1 LWDSLPEGNFS
12 SSFLGLLSSKEDQS
26 AVFVGHVNGNMM
38 MLNNLISMVF
48 QKKTEKPSLK
58 FWVFHSGV
66 GSKTSFLLVIAGF
79 FEFQSPVVGLQWLQL
94 QLLAA
99 SLLMMFRYDAFTRQ
113 NSNIWREMERI
124 WVRNFE
130 VYLLQDD
137 YVVLVVAQGHGQEG
151 KTLALWHQGL
161 AS

>member
-26 AVFVGHVNGNMM
+26 PVFVGHINGNMM
-38 MLNNLISMVF
+38 MLNSLISMV
-48 QKKTEKPSLK
+48 KKKKNGETQLEVLGFPQWCWFKN
-58 FWVFHSGV
+58 FIFAI
-66 GSKTSFLLVIAGF
+66 FLLVIAGV

-113 NSNIWREMERI
+113 K
-124 WVRNFE
+124 
-130 VYLLQDD
+130 L
-137 YVVLVVAQGHGQEG
+137 
-151 KTLALWHQGL
+151 
-161 AS
+161 